1 MTVPPT
7 TLRMSFS
14 FLPFTPVIF
23 RSYQG
28 QYSHIIFI
36 SVDLLSFSSSSI
48 VSVSV
53 FASVTRHYRGG
64 SAFSSNLL
72 YFLQCN
78 SAGRKHLELVT
89 SLSDFDVLSW
99 WSFEMWPWFRYFESA
114 LLSNLEEKCFAK
126 LIRKSVDAGKVL
138 LSFIFNYFEATD
150 IRFLVKSL

>member
-1 MTVPPT
+1 MIIEKIFSLGIEKFIIFHHYPSNFRSGLDLTWARSPPYRRSESGETLNEYSLWRLGPGYSVMTVPPT

-72 YFLQCN
+72 YFLQCGTGN
-78 SAGRKHLELVT
+78 VRGHYPGA
-89 SLSDFDVLSW
+89 
-99 WSFEMWPWFRYFESA
+99 
-114 LLSNLEEKCFAK
+114 
-126 LIRKSVDAGKVL
+126 
-138 LSFIFNYFEATD
+138 
-150 IRFLVKSL
+150 